1 MNESAGAQP
10 MPLSGVTVIDCGQ
23 LIAGPMIA
31 MLLADFGADVIKVE
45 NPAGGDPLRSFGKR
59 RGSVPLYWK
68 YLSRNKR
75 SITLALNRPEGQ
87 ALFRRVVSAVQP
99 DVIIESFRPGTLER
113 WGIGSD
119 CLSELAP
126 GVILVRVSGFGQAGP
141 YRDRPG
147 FGTLAEAMSGF
158 AHMTGQPDGPPTLPP
173 IPLADCVAALYATVG
188 VLLAL
193 RVREVSP
200 DGLGQVVDA
209 ALFESLFALLG
220 YQLIE
225 YDQLGLVARRNGNR
239 APTSAPRNLYP
250 TADGLWVAVAASTQS
265 IAERLFAAIGQKHL
279 IDDPRFATNEARL
292 EHVDEVDAIV
302 TAWTS
307 QRTRDEALADLI
319 AAEVAAAPVA
329 DMADLACDPHLVA
342 RGAIAT
348 VDDPDLGTVRMP
360 GVLPQL
366 SRTPGAIRRPAP
378 SQGDANHDVYTGILG
393 VAEPELRE
401 LRDAGVI

>member
-141 YRDRPG
+141 YKDRPG

-158 AHMTGQPDGPPTLPP
+158 AHINGHPGGPPSLPP
-173 IPLADCVAALYATVG
+173 LALADTVSALFGVSATMFALYHRDTRG
-188 VLLAL
+188 GSGQMIDLSIFEPFFSILGPQAL
-193 RVREVSP
+193 V
-200 DGLGQVVDA
+200 
-209 ALFESLFALLG
+209 
-220 YQLIE
+220 
-225 YDQLGLVARRNGNR
+225 YDQLGLVQGRSGNR
-239 APTSAPRNLYP
+239 SPFSA
-250 TADGLWVAVAASTQS
+250 
-265 IAERLFAAIGQKHL
+265 
-279 IDDPRFATNEARL
+279 
-292 EHVDEVDAIV
+292 
-302 TAWTS
+302 
-307 QRTRDEALADLI
+307 
-319 AAEVAAAPVA
+319 
-329 DMADLACDPHLVA
+329 
-342 RGAIAT
+342 
-348 VDDPDLGTVRMP
+348 
-360 GVLPQL
+360 
-366 SRTPGAIRRPAP
+366 
-378 SQGDANHDVYTGILG
+378 
-393 VAEPELRE
+393 
-401 LRDAGVI
+401 